1 MTDLLSLTL
10 AAGIALVFVL
20 QMLLLLRKPK
30 IELPAE
36 SSGNGNRV
44 PPLRPLGRT
53 APRRTPGKFMSY
65 WPLAFVL
72 YLPRQTVVIIKRGGK
87 DYREKSPPAQHRPPV
102 VCAAAGIALVFVVAK
117 ADRRPNDR
125 GGRGGILLRLN
136 AVEQSSR
143 ATLQASAK
151 NEGMLDSLAQ
161 QIRGFTQATA
171 ASLDAI
177 RDAMDEKL
185 AQTVAE
191 SRQGRTELLTA
202 FQGFEAKLER
212 RLLGFDASLSQRLD
226 AVQTSVSSRLD
237 ETSKG
242 LLAHLSQAQADAST
256 TRKELVDALAGF
268 RTELAS
274 SLGALSLE
282 SAKSREALA
291 DSSKL
296 FEVRIQERFEALSG
310 ATRQTLDSL
319 KADINNQ
326 LAVMSGALKDQ
337 LDGNSGQIRNQFSAL
352 QASVSQQLTA
362 LVAGS
367 QQNADQL
374 RVALN
379 ERLAAIQLDNTTK
392 LEEMR
397 RTVDEKL
404 HATLEQRLGESFKLV
419 SERLEQ
425 VQAGLGEM
433 KTLAGSVG
441 DLKRVM
447 TNVKSRGTWGE
458 MQLGAIIDNVLTMDQ
473 YGKNVK
479 TVPGSD
485 ELVEFAI
492 RLPGKHE
499 DHPIWLP
506 IDCKYPVEHY
516 QRLMDAQDAMDKVAI
531 LQAGNAF
538 ETSMKL
544 EARKIVAKYV
554 SPPHT
559 TDFAILYL
567 PTEGLFAEVIR
578 RPGLV
583 EAIQNDCR
591 VMITGPANLA
601 AMLNSLQM
609 GFKTLA
615 IEKRSSEVWSLL
627 GMVKTEFSKFGE
639 IVEATKEVVDAAASK
654 FNEVGV
660 RTRAIQ
666 RRLRDVEELPTSEVE
681 PLAVVAL
688 EVPLI

>member
-1 MTDLLSLTL
+1 
-10 AAGIALVFVL
+10 
-20 QMLLLLRKPK
+20 
-30 IELPAE
+30 
-36 SSGNGNRV
+36 
-44 PPLRPLGRT
+44 
-53 APRRTPGKFMSY
+53 
-65 WPLAFVL
+65 
-72 YLPRQTVVIIKRGGK
+72 
-87 DYREKSPPAQHRPPV
+87 
-102 VCAAAGIALVFVVAK
+102 
-117 ADRRPNDR
+117 
-125 GGRGGILLRLN
+125 
-136 AVEQSSR
+136 
-143 ATLQASAK
+143 
-151 NEGMLDSLAQ
+151 
-161 QIRGFTQATA
+161 
-171 ASLDAI
+171 
-177 RDAMDEKL
+177 
-185 AQTVAE
+185 
-191 SRQGRTELLTA
+191 
-202 FQGFEAKLER
+202 
-212 RLLGFDASLSQRLD
+212 
-226 AVQTSVSSRLD
+226 
-237 ETSKG
+237 
-242 LLAHLSQAQADAST
+242 
-256 TRKELVDALAGF
+256 
-268 RTELAS
+268 
-274 SLGALSLE
+274 
-282 SAKSREALA
+282 
-291 DSSKL
+291 
-296 FEVRIQERFEALSG
+296 
-310 ATRQTLDSL
+310 L
-319 KADINNQ
+319 KVDINTQ
-326 LAVMSGALKDQ
+326 LGVMSLALKDQ
-337 LDGNSGQIRNQFSAL
+337 LEGNSYQIKNQFSAL
-352 QASVSQQLTA
+352 QESVSQQLVG
-362 LVAGS
+362 LVQGS
-367 QQNADQL
+367 QHNAEQL
-374 RVALN
+374 RIALN

-433 KTLAGSVG
+433 KTLASSVG

-479 TVPGSD
+479 TVPNSN

-492 RLPGKHE
+492 RLPGKQE
-499 DHPIWLP
+499 EHPIWLP
-506 IDCKYPVEHY
+506 IDSKYPVEHY
-516 QRLMDAQDAMDKVAI
+516 QRLMDAQDAMDKAAI
-531 LQAGNAF
+531 VQAGNAF

-615 IEKRSSEVWSLL
+615 IERRSSEVWSLL
-627 GMVKTEFSKFGE
+627 GSVKNEFNKFGE
-639 IVEATKEVVDAAASK
+639 IVEATKKSIDTAAAK

-666 RRLRDVEELPTSEVE
+666 RKLRDVEELPA
-681 PLAVVAL
+681 PLDPASVTPLLDTL
-688 EVPLI
+688 EHE